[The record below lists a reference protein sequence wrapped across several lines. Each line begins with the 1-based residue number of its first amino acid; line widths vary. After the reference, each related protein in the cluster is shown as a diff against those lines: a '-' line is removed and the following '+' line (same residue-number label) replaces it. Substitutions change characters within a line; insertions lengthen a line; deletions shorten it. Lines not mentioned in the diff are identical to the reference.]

1 MQVELPSAATL
12 DEIIASRGPDSPT
25 ASLITTL
32 RSQLTLL
39 SDQSNDLNTKLIQ
52 AIGRHADLE
61 DSHAALQQKHTE
73 LEGTANGLAAD
84 KAKWE
89 ESMNTG
95 LLVERSQI
103 KDEMQR
109 LAAGLV
115 EEERKRG
122 SAEERRMKV
131 EEEVDDLTTSLFD
144 QVSFCR
150 GVADYGEADDRPTQ
164 WSL

>member
-1 MQVELPSAATL
+1 MAVQLPPAATL
-12 DEIIASRGPDSPT
+12 EEIIASRGPDSPT
-25 ASLITTL
+25 ASLITSL
-32 RSQLTLL
+32 RSQLALL
-39 SDQSNDLNTKLIQ
+39 SDQSTDLNTKLIE

-61 DSHAALQQKHTE
+61 DTHLALQQKHVE
-73 LEGTANGLAAD
+73 LEGTAKDLAAE

-95 LLVERSQI
+95 LLVERAQI
-103 KDEMQR
+103 KDEMQK

-131 EEEVDDLTTSLFD
+131 EDEVDELTTSLFD
-144 QVSFCR
+144 QVSTSAICSR
-150 GVADYGEADDRPTQ
+150 
-164 WSL
+164 

>member
-1 MQVELPSAATL
+1 MAVQLPPVATL

-25 ASLITTL
+25 ASLITSL
-32 RSQLTLL
+32 RSQLALL
-39 SDQSNDLNTKLIQ
+39 SDQSTDLNTKLIE

-61 DSHAALQQKHTE
+61 DTHLALQQKHVE
-73 LEGTANGLAAD
+73 LEGTAKDLAAE

-95 LLVERSQI
+95 LLVERAQI
-103 KDEMQR
+103 KDEMQK

-131 EEEVDDLTTSLFD
+131 EDEVDELTTSLFD
-144 QVSFCR
+144 QVSTSAICSR
-150 GVADYGEADDRPTQ
+150 
-164 WSL
+164 